1 MPGPDTQFAPFLVA
15 SAVALL
21 SSGCMTFKQVG
32 LSEAP
37 LTPKERIPIA
47 CMEDRGGRVAELVEG
62 EIGGRPA
69 VSVSGV
75 RIGYS
80 PTLSEP
86 MEIEGARVFAGEDCL
101 LRHDGAICD
110 SGLYVRRGDR
120 RYFLYWANLYKEQQ
134 PLAPS
139 SKALVDQL
147 EKHKIVTRLRNLEMD
162 DSTAAAFEQLS
173 ASRGQRAQWRLFTFV
188 AGAALD
194 AAGPVGGGGLTGEA
208 AKQAKE
214 TVVTRAFQADESE
227 RPLITAHPK
236 LASVFEIATLA
247 GSENGFNIAT
257 FCMGPAG
264 AAKPAS

>member
-1 MPGPDTQFAPFLVA
+1 MLIRPVMPGP
-15 SAVALL
+15 
-21 SSGCMTFKQVG
+21 
-32 LSEAP
+32 
-37 LTPKERIPIA
+37 
-47 CMEDRGGRVAELVEG
+47 
-62 EIGGRPA
+62 
-69 VSVSGV
+69 
-75 RIGYS
+75 
-80 PTLSEP
+80 
-86 MEIEGARVFAGEDCL
+86 
-101 LRHDGAICD
+101 
-110 SGLYVRRGDR
+110 
-120 RYFLYWANLYKEQQ
+120 
-134 PLAPS
+134 
-139 SKALVDQL
+139 
-147 EKHKIVTRLRNLEMD
+147 RNLEMD

-227 RPLITAHPK
+227 RPPITGHPK

-264 AAKPAS
+264 AAKPASKQ